1 LKLIIQPEAGARPL
15 VKAIQRARKTI
26 DIVVFRFDLD
36 EIEQALVEA
45 SDRGVCVRALI
56 AHTNRGGADRLR
68 KLEQR
73 LLKKGITVARTDD
86 DLVRYHGKVFTVDRR
101 TAYVLGFNYTKQD
114 LESRSIGV
122 ETKNHRIVKELLRL
136 FDTDA
141 NRTEFVSRV
150 REVVVSPENSRA
162 RLEAFIQRAKKTIDI
177 YDPSLSDDA
186 MLALLQRKA
195 EKGVRIRILGKLEAK
210 WKAAGFDA
218 RPFPGKQL
226 HVRAIIRDG
235 RRAFV
240 GSQSL
245 RKLELDKRREVGL
258 IIREPE
264 VARKV
269 LKTFERD
276 WALTK
281 AR

>member
-1 LKLIIQPEAGARPL
+1 MKLIVQPEAGIRPL
-15 VKAIQRARKTI
+15 IKALKRARKTI

-36 EIEQALVEA
+36 EIENELVAA
-45 SDRGVCVRALI
+45 SDRGVTVRALI

-73 LLKKGITVARTDD
+73 LLKGGITVCRTDD

-101 TAYVLGFNYTKQD
+101 TAYVLGFNFTKQD
-114 LESRSIGV
+114 LDSRSIGI
-122 ETKNHRIVKELLRL
+122 ETSNRRIVKELLRL

-150 REVVVSPENSRA
+150 REVVVSPENSRT
-162 RLEAFIQRAKKTIDI
+162 RLEAFIKRARKTIDI
-177 YDPSLSDDA
+177 YDPALSDDA

-195 EKGVRIRILGKLEAK
+195 EKGVRVRILGKLEGK
-210 WKAAGFDA
+210 WKGVGFDA
-218 RPFPGKQL
+218 RPFPGRL

-258 IIREPE
+258 IIRDSDI
-264 VARKV
+264 ARKL

-276 WALTK
+276 WGLTK
-281 AR
+281 AK